1 MKLVSFMLD
10 GRARYGAVK
19 NGGVVDFSAALGG
32 RCPDL
37 LSALE
42 QAALPELEVFLASA
56 QPDVALAGLDY
67 LPVLARPPKI
77 ICVGIN
83 YDDHRIEAGKDMPQ
97 RPMLFPRFFDS
108 LTAHE
113 KPIIRPRVSDNLD
126 WEAELAV
133 VIGKPGRH
141 IPAAR
146 AMQHV
151 AGYACFN
158 DASVRDWQFHS
169 TQFTPGKN
177 FHSTGAFG
185 PFLVTADEVPNPQ
198 SLDIMLRV
206 NGEQRQK
213 SNTGLML
220 FPIAA
225 LIEYISLWTPLRAG
239 DVIATGTPGGVG
251 FKRKPPVFLKP
262 GDRVEVEIS
271 GVGRLANPVQD
282 EDPDSAF

>member
-146 AMQHV
+146 AMPHV

-158 DASVRDWQFHS
+158 DASVRDYQKRTSQW
-169 TQFTPGKN
+169 TIGKN
-177 FHSTGAFG
+177 FDGTGGFG
-185 PFLVTADEVPNPQ
+185 PALVTADELPAGCVGRRIQ
-198 SLDIMLRV
+198 SRL
-206 NGEQRQK
+206 NGQVMQDADT
-213 SNTGLML
+213 SDMVFGVAQT
-220 FPIAA
+220 
-225 LIEYISLWTPLRAG
+225 ISLLSQCLTLEPG
-239 DVIATGTPGGVG
+239 DVIVMGTPGGVG
-251 FKRKPPVFLKP
+251 YARTPPVWLKA
-262 GDRVEVEIS
+262 GDTIEIEIE
-271 GVGRLANPVQD
+271 GVGLLSNPVT
-282 EDPDSAF
+282 A